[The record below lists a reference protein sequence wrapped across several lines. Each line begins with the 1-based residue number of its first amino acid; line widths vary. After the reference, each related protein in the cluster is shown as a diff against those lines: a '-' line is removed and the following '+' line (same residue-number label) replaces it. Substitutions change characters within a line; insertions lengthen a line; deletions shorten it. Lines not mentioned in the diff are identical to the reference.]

1 LTLCTYH
8 KLISIQEFKDLTITV
23 QDYSEQ
29 QLSEAQVEEFGDR
42 VKYQHYDYYTPQP
55 IRDAG
60 VYLTRATFHN
70 HNDEESVRMLRAL
83 VPALEGRN
91 DNPILLI
98 NDVIVPERPEGD
110 VTMAEAN
117 QLRQMDLL
125 MLALFGAKERTENDW
140 RQLFKKV
147 DERLEIV
154 NLHYKSRG
162 AGLLEVRLK
171 SG

>member
-1 LTLCTYH
+1 
-8 KLISIQEFKDLTITV
+8 
-23 QDYSEQ
+23 
-29 QLSEAQVEEFGDR
+29 
-42 VKYQHYDYYTPQP
+42 
-55 IRDAG
+55 
-60 VYLTRATFHN
+60 
-70 HNDEESVRMLRAL
+70 MLRAL

-110 VTMAEAN
+110 VTMTEAN

-147 DERLEIV
+147 DKRLEIV
-154 NLHYKSRG
+154 NLHYKPRG
-162 AGLLEVRLK
+162 AGLLEVRLR